1 MKSSTVVFHILVLSS
16 GTVYQTEILTGWQ
29 MSEACYDDPH
39 SCELTH
45 FNFSDD
51 HDLVV
56 ILKLLDK
63 VRDGFFQVVVILPPA
78 SSWSRARHVGPEG
91 QPPIRSR
98 SRPWGV
104 IEASSAQYSKL
115 LHDNKTAEIS
125 TWFAEQSLLRE
136 EPRTAL
142 IYIFPEDFG
151 GHFSTGPASLWSLQ
165 ELRVLHGTH
174 DALRGATFL
183 CRICGSDRKKPLGI
197 LTNLPGLQEALSLG
211 LPNLKLHGSFLQY
224 HGPLP
229 KSCGCSPPH
238 PPSVG
243 ISSSDGFLTVEP
255 LGAPFWKFCFSCLRS
270 PLVFNP
276 VTVGDNADFQA
287 PSFSVSSLTESW
299 TEVYGRWQ
307 RNKLTY
313 KFLRDYTASPD
324 LDSYFTGTHLD
335 QTACS
340 DVAAPLV
347 SPSSLRSS
355 LLSTG
360 TSSQPSGPTEG
371 PLTPSASRVVG
382 DGNGA
387 SQPPVA
393 GSAEL
398 PGFAL
403 YKSVLFNNFPL
414 FLNGVLFKSRS
425 RSVMVVTPKGN
436 VSTALGA
443 H

>member
-1 MKSSTVVFHILVLSS
+1 MCRMRQSRYAVRFLRLPRDENLNFLLTSDWLLAIARSWVERFFLCSTPPVHVKSSNVVFHILVLSS
-16 GTVYQTEILTGWQ
+16 GTAYPTEILTGWQ

-39 SCELTH
+39 
-45 FNFSDD
+45 
-51 HDLVV
+51 
-56 ILKLLDK
+56 
-63 VRDGFFQVVVILPPA
+63 PPA
-78 SSWSRARHVGPEG
+78 SSRSRARHVGPEG

-98 SRPWGV
+98 SRHWGV

-115 LHDNKTAEIS
+115 IHDNRTAEIS

-151 GHFSTGPASLWSLQ
+151 GHISTGLASLWSLQ
-165 ELRVLHGTH
+165 ELRALQGTH

-211 LPNLKLHGSFLQY
+211 HPNLKMHGSFLQY

-243 ISSSDGFLTVEP
+243 ISSLASFLTVEP
-255 LGAPFWKFCFSCLRS
+255 FGAPFWKFCFSCLRS

-276 VTVGDNADFQA
+276 VTVGDNADSQA
-287 PSFSVSSLTESW
+287 ATDSQTFSLSSLIVSW

-307 RNKLTY
+307 RNKLTC

-324 LDSYFTGTHLD
+324 LGSYFTRTRLD
-335 QTACS
+335 QTAWS
-340 DVAAPLV
+340 DVPAPLV
-347 SPSSLRSS
+347 SPSSMVPSSS
-355 LLSTG
+355 LYERNRDCLS
-360 TSSQPSGPTEG
+360 
-371 PLTPSASRVVG
+371 SAREEG
-382 DGNGA
+382 DGT
-387 SQPPVA
+387 QEV
-393 GSAEL
+393 L
-398 PGFAL
+398 PRTTTTL
-403 YKSVLFNNFPL
+403 
-414 FLNGVLFKSRS
+414 
-425 RSVMVVTPKGN
+425 VVVKTSG
-436 VSTALGA
+436 TTLW
-443 H
+443 

>member
-1 MKSSTVVFHILVLSS
+1 MVLV
-16 GTVYQTEILTGWQ
+16 
-29 MSEACYDDPH
+29 
-39 SCELTH
+39 
-45 FNFSDD
+45 
-51 HDLVV
+51 
-56 ILKLLDK
+56 
-63 VRDGFFQVVVILPPA
+63 LPPA

-115 LHDNKTAEIS
+115 IHDNRTAEIS

-142 IYIFPEDFG
+142 IYIIPEDFG
-151 GHFSTGPASLWSLQ
+151 GHFSSGPASLWSLQ
-165 ELRVLHGTH
+165 ELRALHSTH

-211 LPNLKLHGSFLQY
+211 LPNLKMHGSFLQY

-243 ISSSDGFLTVEP
+243 ISSSASFLTVEP
-255 LGAPFWKFCFSCLRS
+255 FGAPFWKFCFSCLRS

-276 VTVGDNADFQA
+276 FTVGDNADSQA
-287 PSFSVSSLTESW
+287 ATGSQTFSLSSLTEFW

-307 RNKLTY
+307 RNELTC

-324 LDSYFTGTHLD
+324 LGSYFTRNRLD
-335 QTACS
+335 QTAWS
-340 DVAAPLV
+340 DVPAPLV
-347 SPSSLRSS
+347 SPSSMVHSSSLSTLLRPTSSS

-360 TSSQPSGPTEG
+360 TSSQPSGPTES

-382 DGNGA
+382 DGNGVRL
-387 SQPPVA
+387 SSL
-393 GSAEL
+393 GL
-398 PGFAL
+398 PCI
-403 YKSVLFNNFPL
+403 SLFF
-414 FLNGVLFKSRS
+414 
-425 RSVMVVTPKGN
+425 
-436 VSTALGA
+436 
-443 H
+443 